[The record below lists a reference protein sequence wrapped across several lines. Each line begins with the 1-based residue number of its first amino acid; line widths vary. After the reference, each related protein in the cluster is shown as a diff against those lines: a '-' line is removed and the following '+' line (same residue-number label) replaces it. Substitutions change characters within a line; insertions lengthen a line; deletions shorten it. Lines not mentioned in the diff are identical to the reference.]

1 MGAEAATAHSS
12 ACNAEITKSDFKNPS
27 KTFFS
32 QETNFLRATQHASA
46 ILLRGVF
53 LLRTTSKCERASEVL
68 RIPRDARAT
77 VSTKPPA
84 RDPGRHAYFAAS
96 FFSTVPS
103 VAISYFSIGTSKGV
117 ASIHEAISLD
127 TFSRSFMRTCTAK
140 SVRGRKPFDTSRLP
154 NG

>member
-1 MGAEAATAHSS
+1 VIYRALRDLARDVEKNEKYKNDDHMGAEAATAHSS

-77 VSTKPPA
+77 VST
-84 RDPGRHAYFAAS
+84 
-96 FFSTVPS
+96 
-103 VAISYFSIGTSKGV
+103 
-117 ASIHEAISLD
+117 
-127 TFSRSFMRTCTAK
+127 
-140 SVRGRKPFDTSRLP
+140 
-154 NG
+154 